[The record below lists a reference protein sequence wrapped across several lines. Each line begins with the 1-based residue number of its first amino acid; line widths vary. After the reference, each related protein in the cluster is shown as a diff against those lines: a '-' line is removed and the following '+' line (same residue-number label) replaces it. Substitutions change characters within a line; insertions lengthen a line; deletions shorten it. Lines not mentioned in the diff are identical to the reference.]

1 LGKFYGKRGEKVD
14 KGVII
19 SIEGVEGSGRSTHL
33 QALKKYLEEEGY
45 GVTTIGLQSSELL
58 GNVISQVKRDIVFQR
73 ITLFL
78 AYATDLADQ
87 IEYKVKE
94 ALNSGFIVL
103 ADGYIYTLMAWA
115 LSRGLEEEWVTKV
128 LSFAI
133 KPDLAIALIAPTRT
147 IVRRVISKNG
157 KIDPLASSVD
167 LCINRDL
174 YTSFA
179 LHVKSFQKHLLRIA
193 EGYGL
198 RVIKT
203 NKSFEEVHK
212 DIISYVNGVIK

>member
-1 LGKFYGKRGEKVD
+1 MD

-33 QALKKYLEEEGY
+33 QALKRYLEEEGY

-133 KPDLAIALIAPTRT
+133 KPDLAIALVAPTRTIVRRVIAPTRT